1 MNIGTGTCMTVH
13 RLTIFVALGTVVLGG
28 ALLASGAR
36 AQEPTGQPANNEET
50 ITLNLRDADILEVI
64 GMVSEVTGRNF
75 VVDPRVRARVTVVSA
90 RPLTPDAL
98 YQTFLSVL
106 QVHQFA
112 AVPTGDTIK
121 IIPSMETRHSS
132 GVEPPR
138 PTGEEDIV
146 TRVLQVQNVPAAQMQ
161 AVLRPLVPQF
171 GHIAAFPPSNMIV
184 ISDRAGNVDRL
195 VEIIRRIDQAT
206 DDEVEVIRLQH
217 ASATDA
223 VRLLTALTQAQARGE
238 GASPPTIAADER
250 TNSVLLGGHRALR
263 LRLRALLVHLDT
275 PLDIEGATQVVYLR
289 YGDAENIATILSGYA
304 ESQAQ
309 RTAAAQGTRDA
320 QATPSARRE
329 STTILADRETNSL
342 VITAAAA
349 EMRNLRTIIDQL
361 DIRRAQV
368 LVEALIVEVTADRSA
383 EFGVQWALDGR
394 DTDRGAGIINFSA
407 AGLTAAQVLTG
418 AIPAAPDGAS
428 FAIGR
433 VRDGGTSI
441 GALIRA
447 LAGEANTNIL
457 STPTL
462 VAMDNEEATINVGQT
477 VPFITGQFT
486 GAQGADGQVNPFQTI
501 NREDV
506 GLRLTI
512 TPKINE
518 GDAVQLLI
526 HQEVSSLA
534 PGTTGAVDLIT
545 NKREISTRVIV
556 GDGDIIVLGGLI
568 DDTVQNTQQRV
579 PILGSIP
586 ILGHAFR
593 YQRTTA
599 VKRNLM
605 VFLQPRILR
614 DAASATVQTNQ
625 RYRQMQELQ
634 QMLEGERVPL
644 MPDVRRPELPQLEE
658 REPQPQ
664 P

>member
-1 MNIGTGTCMTVH
+1 MTGLRMT
-13 RLTIFVALGTVVLGG
+13 LLAALGAAALGLMPP
-28 ALLASGAR
+28 AL
-36 AQEPTGQPANNEET
+36 AQQNDEET

-64 GMVSEVTGRNF
+64 AMVSEVTGRNF

-90 RPLTPDAL
+90 RPLTPDGL

-106 QVHQFA
+106 QVNQFA
-112 AVPTGDTIK
+112 AVPTGNTIK
-121 IIPSMETRHSS
+121 IVPVIEARHSS
-132 GVEPPR
+132 GVEPP
-138 PTGEEDIV
+138 PPHGEEDIV
-146 TRVLQVQNVPAAQMQ
+146 TRVVQVQNVPAAQMQ

-171 GHIAAFPPSNMIV
+171 GHIAAFPPSNMLV

-195 VEIIRRIDQAT
+195 VSIIGRIDQAT

-217 ASATDA
+217 ASAADA

-263 LRLRALLVHLDT
+263 LRLRALLAHLDT
-275 PLDIEGATQVVYLR
+275 PLDFEGATQVVYLR
-289 YGDAENIATILSGYA
+289 YGDAENIAAILSGYA

-309 RTAAAQGTRDA
+309 RQAAAQGGREGQTA
-320 QATPSARRE
+320 ASARRD
-329 STTILADRETNSL
+329 STTILADAETNSL
-342 VITAAAA
+342 VITAAAS
-349 EMRNLRTIIDQL
+349 EMRNLRSIIDQL

-383 EFGVQWALDGR
+383 EFGVQWALDG
-394 DTDRGAGIINFSA
+394 TDSSRGAGIINFSA
-407 AGLTAAQVLTG
+407 SGLTAAQVLTDT
-418 AIPAAPDGAS
+418 ITSVPDGAS
-428 FAIGR
+428 LAIGR
-433 VRDGGTSI
+433 VRDGSTSI

-447 LAGEANTNIL
+447 FAGEANTNIL

-486 GAQGADGQVNPFQTI
+486 GAQAPGGQVNPFQTI
-501 NREDV
+501 NREDI
-506 GLRLTI
+506 GLKLTI

-556 GDGDIIVLGGLI
+556 QDGDIIVLGGLI
-568 DDTVQNTQQRV
+568 DDTVQHNQQRV

-593 YQRTTA
+593 YQRTTS

-614 DAASATVQTNQ
+614 DAESATLQTNQ
-625 RYRQMQELQ
+625 RYRRMQELQ
-634 QMLEGERVPL
+634 RILEGERVPL
-644 MPDVRRPELPQLEE
+644 MPDVRRPSLPPIDEPEPQ
-658 REPQPQ
+658 REP
-664 P
+664 